1 MTIKYPNLGINA
13 EWASSKTLDEFLK
26 VGLSS
31 GWFKDNEHQK
41 QMLED
46 AWVKCMTIMG
56 VEFPLPI
63 VNIEENFVTFDQ
75 DEVDDDSTEIQE
87 VE

>member
-1 MTIKYPNLGINA
+1 MNLQYTNFSVSA
-13 EWASSKTLDEFLK
+13 EWASSKTLDEFVK
-26 VGLSS
+26 KGLSS
-31 GWFKDNEHQK
+31 GWFKDNEHQE

-63 VNIEENFVTFDQ
+63 VVTENNVTFDK

>member
-1 MTIKYPNLGINA
+1 
-13 EWASSKTLDEFLK
+13 
-26 VGLSS
+26 
-31 GWFKDNEHQK
+31 
-41 QMLED
+41 MLED

-63 VNIEENFVTFDQ
+63 VVTENNVNFDK

-87 VE
+87 VEES

>member
-1 MTIKYPNLGINA
+1 
-13 EWASSKTLDEFLK
+13 
-26 VGLSS
+26 
-31 GWFKDNEHQK
+31 
-41 QMLED
+41 
-46 AWVKCMTIMG
+46 MG

-63 VNIEENFVTFDQ
+63 VNIDENFVTFDQ